1 MFKFIKSYIKSMRL
15 YYAFLT
21 GIPGWIGVSFYV
33 HIATNFQSVE
43 IIPSLLKKI
52 IILMLLFLSWGIN
65 QIINDFL
72 GLKEDRINAPDR
84 PMVTGELNPVL
95 ALIVSGALIIGTG
108 FITWFYLEPVAIIP
122 LIIGVAANIIYEYAK
137 GFGIMGNIVF
147 GFMIMMCPVYG
158 FLASGPTA
166 PPYFTSSRVSVL
178 LLIWI
183 INGIMTYYTYFKD
196 YKGDKI
202 TGKNTLVV
210 KLGIKNAKIFGIII
224 AFLPA
229 ILFLFVYYNNFIIN
243 RANKIFI
250 LLGLLSII
258 LQAGT
263 GILFYRN
270 PTGINAY
277 NLLSVNF
284 RACTGSQAALIALY
298 DKELALILYLFSY
311 VFISLF
317 FHFYDNPKA

>member
-33 HIATNFQSVE
+33 HIATHFNTVE
-43 IIPSLLKKI
+43 IIPPIEKKI
-52 IILMLLFLSWGIN
+52 IILLLLFLSWGIN

-72 GLKEDRINAPDR
+72 GLKEDRINAPER
-84 PMVTGELNPVL
+84 PMVTGDLNPVV
-95 ALIVSGALIIGTG
+95 AIIVSSVLIMATA
-108 FITWFYLEPVAIIP
+108 FITWFYLEPIAIIP
-122 LIIGVAANIIYEYAK
+122 LLVGVIANIIYEYAK
-137 GFGIMGNIVF
+137 GYGIMGNIVF

-158 FLASGPTA
+158 FLASGPTTS
-166 PPYFTSSRVSVL
+166 PYFTSSRISVL

-196 YKGDKI
+196 YRGDKI
-202 TGKNTLVV
+202 TGKNTLIV

-229 ILFLFVYYNNFIIN
+229 ILFLFVYFNNYIMN
-243 RANKIFI
+243 KANQVFI
-250 LLGLLSII
+250 LLGLLSIV
-258 LQAGT
+258 LQVGT
-263 GILFYRN
+263 GILFFRN
-270 PTGINAY
+270 PSGIQAY

-311 VFISLF
+311 VFISIF